1 MFEPQ
6 VRRLKS
12 VMVSAWTCDS
22 FSWFQSAI
30 FFFFFTKNEFLNCSV
45 WAVGT
50 IKHLV
55 LLVVSCWTKF
65 EDTWSGKCLGLMCLL
80 FVFWGR
86 KNVSVWRAGIDPL
99 TVLYMNFSLWSR
111 RLLSNVSRLR
121 LVSMVVTDPGCLE
134 R

>member
-1 MFEPQ
+1 M
-6 VRRLKS
+6 KS
-12 VMVSAWTCDS
+12 VMVSAWICDS

-30 FFFFFTKNEFLNCSV
+30 VFTKHEFLNCSV

-86 KNVSVWRAGIDPL
+86 KNVSVGRAGIDPL
-99 TVLYMNFSLWSR
+99 TVLYMNFSLWLR

>member
-1 MFEPQ
+1 M
-6 VRRLKS
+6 
-12 VMVSAWTCDS
+12 
-22 FSWFQSAI
+22 
-30 FFFFFTKNEFLNCSV
+30 
-45 WAVGT
+45 GT

-80 FVFWGR
+80 FVFCGR
-86 KNVSVWRAGIDPL
+86 KNVSVGRVGIDTL

-111 RLLSNVSRLR
+111 RLLYNVSRLR

>member
-1 MFEPQ
+1 M
-6 VRRLKS
+6 
-12 VMVSAWTCDS
+12 
-22 FSWFQSAI
+22 
-30 FFFFFTKNEFLNCSV
+30 

-86 KNVSVWRAGIDPL
+86 KNVSVGRAGIDPL
-99 TVLYMNFSLWSR
+99 TVLYINCSLWSR

-121 LVSMVVTDPGCLE
+121 LVSMVVTDPTFASFTYI
-134 R
+134 RSDDSARNQTANIDT

>member
-1 MFEPQ
+1 
-6 VRRLKS
+6 
-12 VMVSAWTCDS
+12 MVSAWTCDS

-30 FFFFFTKNEFLNCSV
+30 VFTKNEFLNCLV

-65 EDTWSGKCLGLMCLL
+65 EDTWLGKCLGLMCLL
-80 FVFWGR
+80 FVFLGR
-86 KNVSVWRAGIDPL
+86 KNVSMGRAGIDPL
-99 TVLYMNFSLWSR
+99 TVLYINFSLWSR